1 MSEDRKLLQPLTGVV
16 SVVLRVL
23 LGTLV
28 VGFVLSLFVDGVHWG
43 RGDMCVTAD
52 WTGTSGSDFRPY
64 ETLPGAG
71 VNYTPTFCPLEPT
84 GTGWQQ
90 FLGVMR
96 TAPVTVLLVG
106 GLFLLDRLLRLAARD
121 GVHTPETATRLRVLG
136 WWLLLGS
143 LVVET
148 VRAVAG
154 GALLATLTE
163 GDLVSLAW
171 TQLWSAPYLA
181 VLTGLGLLTFARIV
195 GASARMRDEL
205 DAVV

>member
-43 RGDMCVTAD
+43 RGDVCVTAD
-52 WTGTSGSDFRPY
+52 WTGTSGSDFGPY

-71 VNYTPTFCPLEPT
+71 VNYTPTFCPLEST

-96 TAPVTVLLVG
+96 TVPVTVLLVR

-121 GVHTPETATRLRVLG
+121 GVHTPETAARLRVLG

-148 VRAVAG
+148 VGAVAG

>member
-1 MSEDRKLLQPLTGVV
+1 MSENRKMLEPLTSIV
-16 SVVLRVL
+16 SITLRIL

-28 VGFVLSLFVDGVHWG
+28 AGFLLSLFVDGVHWG
-43 RGDMCVTAD
+43 RGDVCVTVD
-52 WTGTSGSDFRPY
+52 WSSTSGGDFPPY
-64 ETLPGAG
+64 EPLPGAG
-71 VNYTPTFCPLEPT
+71 VGYTPRFCAEEPT
-84 GTGWQQ
+84 AWQQ
-90 FLGVMR
+90 FLGVLR
-96 TAPVTVLLVG
+96 TAPLTVMLIG
-106 GLFLLDRLLRLAARD
+106 GLYLLDRLLRLAVRD
-121 GVHTPETATRLRVLG
+121 GVHTTGTALRLRVLG

-148 VRAVAG
+148 ADAVAG
-154 GALLATLTE
+154 GALLATLAE